1 MEIKKLVVPPSDMEK
16 IDSINREISSLH
28 SIFQSCTE
36 TINERKQKIFSLQNE
51 MEAISADSHV
61 PAELPFGSIVKM
73 PPDIARD
80 LIMREINS
88 TYDSVSHLMKALEVM
103 KNGKN

>member
-1 MEIKKLVVPPSDMEK
+1 MEINTLAALPSDIEK
-16 IDSINREISSLH
+16 IESINREISSLH
-28 SIFQSCTE
+28 SIFQSLTE
-36 TINERKQKIFSLQNE
+36 TINERKQKIYSLQNE
-51 MEAISADSHV
+51 LEAIPAGSHV

-88 TYDSVSHLMKALEVM
+88 TYDSVSHLVKALEVM
-103 KNGKN
+103 KNGKS